1 MDVKWANAER
11 RSKREERGSVLVEF
25 AFVFA
30 LFVLVI
36 FALVVFGIML
46 AAKNSITHAAAEGAR
61 SAVGVVDDP
70 ATPVDEREERAR
82 QKVGESLDWFG
93 SKYQPGDTT
102 VSVAPCGSAECIT
115 VTIKYPYESRPLIP
129 APPLL
134 DMVTPK
140 QLTSTAVVELT

>member
-1 MDVKWANAER
+1 MDQDGAKA
-11 RSKREERGSVLVEF
+11 RSRTNRGEHGSVLVEF
-25 AFVFA
+25 ALVFG
-30 LFVLVI
+30 LFMLVI

-61 SAVGVVDDP
+61 AAVSVVDDP
-70 ATPVDEREERAR
+70 LTAADEREERAR

-102 VSVAPCGSAECIT
+102 VAIAPCGTAECIT
-115 VTIKYPYESRPLIP
+115 VTIVYPYESRPLIP

-140 QLTSTAVVELT
+140 KLTSTAVVELT